1 MKHMKR
7 TRKLISFCLALI
19 VVFASLSACDTNQM
33 GGMLSETKSL
43 PLFIDDSVSD
53 DSVSAIKN
61 PVIPEW
67 ASDYQSILDGY
78 REFADYIIN
87 NVIIDHFVDHFDED
101 IFCPPDMDAD
111 MRYRWV
117 CMMIETN
124 IWYYR
129 DFPKT
134 REAFGYALKDL
145 NGDGIPELILL
156 LQDYTVLAAFSTVNE
171 TPRLLDVFWSRHR
184 CAIFDSGLLYIDGNS
199 GAVYWMRSM
208 QQVSQGGNGLVTIEQ
223 YGMDDDAYYRIVDG
237 VQIGISKAELEEYF
251 ERLPALS
258 SKTANEITRN
268 SGIQYIP
275 LFA

>member
-1 MKHMKR
+1 MKR
-7 TRKLISFCLALI
+7 TRKLILFCLAL
-19 VVFASLSACDTNQM
+19 VVAFVSLSACDTNQI
-33 GGMLSETKSL
+33 GGMLSEAESS
-43 PLFIDDSVSD
+43 PLFIDDPVFDESVNMINNS
-53 DSVSAIKN
+53 
-61 PVIPEW
+61 VIPEW

-87 NVIIDHFVDHFDED
+87 NVIIDNFKED
-101 IFCPPDMDAD
+101 IFYPPDIDAD
-111 MRYRWV
+111 MQYRWV

-134 REAFGYALKDL
+134 HDAFGYALKDL

-156 LQDYTVLAAFSTVNE
+156 LQDYTVLAVFSTVNE
-171 TPRLLDVFWSRHR
+171 TPRLLDTFWPRHR
-184 CAIFDSGLLYIDGNS
+184 CAVFGSGLLYTDGNS
-199 GAVYWMRSM
+199 GAAYWMRSM
-208 QQVSQGGNGLVTIEQ
+208 QQVSQGGNGLVMIEQ
-223 YGMDDDAYYRIVDG
+223 YGMDDDTYYRIVDG
-237 VQIGISKAELEEYF
+237 VQIGINGAEVEEYF

-258 SKTANEITRN
+258 GKTANEITRN